1 LEQDVELEAQYI
13 DVEKGFTDVEV
24 AGMRVAGTSKQP
36 QEDFDDLTPEDA
48 IPPPADL
55 DALARIT
62 QTSASRGSIL
72 DAMALNTVGLG
83 YQIELQEGSEVE
95 QRDVRKDSVALR
107 QILEALAARDIRMDS
122 PTFTE
127 LLKAVKKDEEE
138 VGNGAIEVSRNKLN
152 GRIDG
157 LFHVPGKRIRRLKDR
172 TGYVVLDKNHFS
184 GGYAGVGAD
193 VDERVEFYNF
203 GDKIEYDD
211 NGIPSEKLADGR
223 SWDVNELITFKLY
236 SSESSDY
243 GLPRDIGLALEYLG
257 DKLAAE
263 YNVSFFD
270 SGGTPPTVIFVAGE
284 EDRDGT
290 RYRLRVPQET
300 VSRISETLRSDSSHQ
315 KRVAII
321 PVPPGTN
328 VNSVQLGAIS
338 DRDMGFNEFRKNIV
352 YRQLGAFRL
361 GAIFLPTLASEA
373 GRYTA
378 EIERAITLEQVFD
391 PEQTR
396 YEERLYRT
404 IIRDLDFAHL
414 RLNFRR
420 LAVENNAAKRDSAD
434 KLAEAGSIQRKEL
447 RSAHGFAPLPEA
459 NPGQQPE
466 EGQVPDG
473 WNAEIVDLGQPSG
486 AENRVVE
493 GTGQQGLR
501 PGIGARQQQ
510 STDAEIAAQ
519 TSNGQPA

>member
-1 LEQDVELEAQYI
+1 LPEQEVELEARYI
-13 DVEKGFTDVEV
+13 DVEKGFADVEV
-24 AGMRVAGTSKQP
+24 AGMRVAGTSRQP
-36 QEDFDDLTPEDA
+36 ESDFDDLTPEDA

-55 DALARIT
+55 DALAKIT
-62 QTSASRGSIL
+62 QSSATRNSIL

-83 YQIELQEGSEVE
+83 YQIELVEGSEFE
-95 QRDVRKDSVALR
+95 QRDIREDSVTLR
-107 QILEALAARDIRMDS
+107 QLLEALAGRDKRMDS

-157 LFHVPGKRIRRLKDR
+157 LFHVPGKRVRRLKDR
-172 TGYVVLDKNHFS
+172 SGYVILDKDSHYT
-184 GGYAGVGAD
+184 GGYAGGD
-193 VDERVEFYNF
+193 IDKRVEFYNF

-211 NGIPSEKLADGR
+211 EGKPSSSLASGKA
-223 SWDVNELITFKLY
+223 WDTNELITFKLY

-300 VSRISETLRSDSSHQ
+300 VSRITETLRSDSSHQ

-328 VNSVQLGAIS
+328 VNSVQLGTIS

-361 GAIFLPTLASEA
+361 GAIFLPTLASDA

-396 YEERLYRT
+396 YEERLHRT
-404 IIRDLDFAHL
+404 ILRDLDFAHL
-414 RLNFRR
+414 RINFRR

-447 RSAHGFAPLPEA
+447 RTAHGFAPLPEA
-459 NPGQQPE
+459 NPGEEPK

-473 WNAEIVDLGQPSG
+473 WNAQIVDLGQPSG
-486 AENRVVE
+486 AENRVID

-501 PGIGARQQQ
+501 PGIGARQQR

-519 TSNGQPA
+519 RVNGGAA